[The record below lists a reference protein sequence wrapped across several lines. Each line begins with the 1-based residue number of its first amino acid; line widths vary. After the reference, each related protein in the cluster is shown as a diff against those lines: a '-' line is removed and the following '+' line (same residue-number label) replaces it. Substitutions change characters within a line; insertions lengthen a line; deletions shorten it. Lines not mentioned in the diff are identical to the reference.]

1 MARIAPAREGSHLL
15 DGSGGAT
22 CRSRPQQ
29 ATVGRV
35 SEKETRV
42 LSVSELT
49 SLVKGMLEDAF
60 PSVTVEGEI
69 SNFKPASSGHWYFN
83 LKDREAMVQAVMFR
97 GRSRYVS
104 FEAHDGSLVRATGQ
118 VSVYPA
124 RGQYQMIIER
134 MEAAGVGDI
143 LAMLEDRKRRLAA
156 EGLFDADRKREIPR
170 FPERVAVITSP
181 TGAAI
186 HDILTVLGRRN
197 SGIDIVVLPAAVQGE
212 SAAAELIRQLETAN
226 RFKLGDVIILGRGG
240 GSLEDLLAFSDEGLV
255 RAVAASELPVIS
267 AVGHE
272 VDTALTD
279 WAADL
284 RAATPSAAAELVSES
299 LQTLLAEVAQLEGEF
314 ETILRS
320 RIEEVRA
327 TLARFEPDAVE
338 GRLMR
343 LMHPMLRGLD
353 EARDSLVSGM
363 REQLAGSRHR
373 LELAR
378 GLIEATSPEAILSR
392 GFSIVTRADGSVLR
406 KAGGLAS
413 DEALA
418 IRFAEGR
425 AKVRVEGVTP

>member
-1 MARIAPAREGSHLL
+1 MNG
-15 DGSGGAT
+15 
-22 CRSRPQQ
+22 
-29 ATVGRV
+29 
-35 SEKETRV
+35 KETRV

-49 SLVKGMLEDAF
+49 SLVKGLLEDAF

-69 SNFKPASSGHWYFN
+69 SNWKPASSGHWYFN
-83 LKDREAMVQAVMFR
+83 LKDRGAMVQAVMFR
-97 GRSRYVS
+97 GRSRSVA
-104 FEAHDGSLVRATGQ
+104 FEPHDGSLVRATGQ

-124 RGQYQMIIER
+124 RGQYQIIIER

-143 LAMLEDRKRRLAA
+143 LAMLEARKRALAA
-156 EGLFDADRKREIPR
+156 EGLFDADRKRELPR
-170 FPERVAVITSP
+170 FPQRVVVITSP

-186 HDILTVLGRRN
+186 HDILNVLGRRN
-197 SGIDIVVLPAAVQGE
+197 AGIDIIVLPAAVQGG
-212 SAAAELIRQLETAN
+212 SAPAELIRQIETAN

-299 LQTLLAEVAQLEGEF
+299 RQALLAEVAQLKGEF
-314 ETILRS
+314 ETILSS

-343 LMHPMLRGLD
+343 IMHPMLRSLD
-353 EARDSLVSGM
+353 EARDALVSGM
-363 REQLAGSRHR
+363 RERLTGSRHR
-373 LELAR
+373 LTLAR

-406 KAGGLAS
+406 KAGGLGI
-413 DEALA
+413 DDALS
-418 IRFAEGR
+418 IRFAQGR
-425 AKVRVEGVTP
+425 ADVRVEGVTP